1 MYLYSMLP
9 RTRSIGVGGWNVSEY
24 LKQAMSWQETTESGT
39 ATVSSLDTTGN
50 YNKKP
55 NNKIIKLET
64 LLKYSKLV
72 LLYFNSFFSRCEG
85 KMSVIPESMQRGTKE
100 RLHNRNSKY
109 QIPGAWLERW
119 RSPSYTSSKLF
130 RTYLPDL

>member
-1 MYLYSMLP
+1 MECIYIVCSLGPGVSGWKNGMYLYSMLP

-39 ATVSSLDTTGN
+39 ATVSSLDTTGK

-64 LLKYSKLV
+64 LLK
-72 LLYFNSFFSRCEG
+72 
-85 KMSVIPESMQRGTKE
+85 
-100 RLHNRNSKY
+100 
-109 QIPGAWLERW
+109 
-119 RSPSYTSSKLF
+119 
-130 RTYLPDL
+130 